1 MKKISIVLASW
12 PIREPLDKCWKTP
25 SPYECMPDIS
35 FSAEGVNKQLLKIKI
50 NKSSGPDLIPAR
62 TLRYAASKLAVV
74 LSSLFQQ
81 SYDSGTLPSAWKL
94 ANICVS
100 FKRAPKL
107 PS

>member
-1 MKKISIVLASW
+1 MRLGAYSNK
-12 PIREPLDKCWKTP
+12 
-25 SPYECMPDIS
+25 YGMPDIS

-94 ANICVS
+94 ANICAS